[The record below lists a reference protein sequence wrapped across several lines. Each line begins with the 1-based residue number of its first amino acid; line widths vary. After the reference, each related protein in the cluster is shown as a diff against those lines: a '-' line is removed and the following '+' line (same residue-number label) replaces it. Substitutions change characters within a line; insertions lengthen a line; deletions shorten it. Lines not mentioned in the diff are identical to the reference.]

1 MIKQLIAIALCACSL
16 MTNLNA
22 EPKLQPLVTERIERA
37 IANQQVRAVST
48 AVYDNGEIAYE
59 GFGRV
64 ADNNLATPNETTI
77 FEIGSISKVFTALL
91 AQTLIDAGK
100 LGWDDTLAERF
111 PEVKFASK
119 AVGAISLRE
128 LASHRSGLPR
138 LPDNLKPVDM
148 GDPFT
153 AYDREAL
160 LAFLSGYKPGKLKRQ
175 YEYSNL
181 GAGILGE
188 VAADAAGL
196 SFVDATE
203 KHVLA
208 PLAMESSGFD
218 PDKLGN
224 AQLAIGFSAGE
235 DAANWT
241 SSNAL
246 AGAGSLLST
255 SKDLMSFVRSN
266 LNSGALEGALA
277 SIREAEYKGE
287 TALGWHISDA
297 GTDQMTYWHNG
308 GTGGYASFLAY
319 RPSDGKAFVLLST
332 STDYDLITELGFA
345 QMSGNTQSLELVEL
359 DAYLGAYKVS
369 KNFYLFITE
378 EDDRLMA
385 QATGQA
391 AFPLSYSSENEF
403 VFQGADI
410 RITFDASESDS
421 APGLI
426 LYQGDSKT
434 KAKRAQVVNG
444 VPALLE
450 TSINTDKLKDYLG
463 RYQLTPTVEIVVEE
477 KNQRLLVRLS
487 HQPAHPVYAYDIDKF
502 FYKVVDAQLEFERS
516 DGKVSAVILHQNGK
530 QKAPRI
536 E

>member
-1 MIKQLIAIALCACSL
+1 MIKQLIAIVLGTSAVMTSL
-16 MTNLNA
+16 YA
-22 EPKLQPLVTERIERA
+22 EPKLHPQVSERIERA

-48 AVYDNGEIAYE
+48 AVYDNGKIAYQ
-59 GFGRV
+59 GFGIV
-64 ADNNLATPNETTI
+64 AANNLATPDENTI

-91 AQTLIDAGK
+91 AQTQVDAGK
-100 LGWDDTLAERF
+100 LRWDDTLAERF
-111 PEVKFASK
+111 PDLTFASK

-128 LASHRSGLPR
+128 LAAHRSGLPR
-138 LPDNLKPVDM
+138 LPDNLEAIDF

-153 AYDREAL
+153 GYNRKKL
-160 LAFLSGYKPGKLKRQ
+160 LGFLSAFKPKKLKKQ
-175 YEYSNL
+175 YDYSNL

-196 SFVDATE
+196 SFVEATE
-203 KHVLA
+203 KHLLA
-208 PLAMESSGFD
+208 PLAMSRSGFN
-218 PDKLGN
+218 PEKLGTD
-224 AQLAIGFSAGE
+224 QLAIGYSAGE

-255 SKDLMSFVRSN
+255 SKDLMSFVHRN
-266 LNSGALEGALA
+266 LSQGALDEALA
-277 SIREAEYKGE
+277 AIREAQYSGE
-287 TALGWHISDA
+287 TALGWHLTDA
-297 GTDQMTYWHNG
+297 DTKDIMYWHNG
-308 GTGGYASFLAY
+308 GTGGYASFIAY
-319 RPSDGKAFVLLST
+319 RPSDKRGFVLLSS

-345 QMSGNTQSLELVEL
+345 QMSGKTQALKLVDL
-359 DAYLGAYKVS
+359 SAYPGAYQIS
-369 KNFYLFITE
+369 KNFYLFVTA
-378 EDDRLMA
+378 EDDRLFA

-391 AFPLSYSSENEF
+391 AFPLTYSAENEF

-410 RITFDASESDS
+410 RIVFEETTADS

-434 KAKRAQVVNG
+434 KAKRAKAVKG
-444 VPALLE
+444 VPVLLE
-450 TSINTDKLKDYLG
+450 SAINQDQLSDYLG

-487 HQPAHPVYAYDIDKF
+487 YQPAHPVYAYDTDKF
-502 FYKVVDAQLEFERS
+502 FYKVVDAQLEFERT
-516 DGKVSAVILHQNGK
+516 DGEVSAVILHQNGK
-530 QKAPRI
+530 QRAPRI